1 MMVPFQRL
9 EKMIPADQA
18 LANKALQA
26 SFEQIK
32 NVVSLQLTELAA
44 TVTAIETNAGLGLI
58 VGLQQAVPDS
68 VRTAI
73 NSTVATGTGANGT
86 LVLGDVLGCAS
97 GYNITAQMT
106 DTVTVI
112 NTMTTTNLQN
122 IYEVMANTA
131 NENYG
136 VYNLTITIPIGE
148 PGYGVYANIDVAF
161 SNLVTL
167 AASNISTLVS
177 TYPTQT
183 TQLNSNFRTIANTV
197 ASQQAS
203 IGGSTA
209 SGIDYGNLQANLK
222 SIVPSF
228 VDSLHDYGLQIATGE
243 ANDYLMAVA
252 NVSNQTGQ
260 AIVGCLREG
269 RNLELLNNSGV
280 GVNSEIPAT

>member
-32 NVVSLQLTELAA
+32 NVVSLQLDELAA

-106 DTVTVI
+106 NTVAVI
-112 NTMTTTNLQN
+112 NTITTTNLQN

-131 NENYG
+131 NQDYG
-136 VYNLTITIPIGE
+136 VYNSTITIPIGE
-148 PGYGVYANIDVAF
+148 PGYGTYANIDVAF

-203 IGGSTA
+203 INGNTA
-209 SGIDYGNLQANLK
+209 SGIDYGNLQANLQ
-222 SIVPSF
+222 SVIPSF

-243 ANDYLMAVA
+243 ANDYLTAVA

-280 GVNSEIPAT
+280 GVNSDIPAT

>member
-1 MMVPFQRL
+1 MVPFQRL

-73 NSTVATGTGANGT
+73 NSTVATGTGAKGT

-167 AASNISTLVS
+167 AASNISTLFS

>member
-203 IGGSTA
+203 SGGSTA

>member
-1 MMVPFQRL
+1 
-9 EKMIPADQA
+9 
-18 LANKALQA
+18 
-26 SFEQIK
+26 
-32 NVVSLQLTELAA
+32 
-44 TVTAIETNAGLGLI
+44 
-58 VGLQQAVPDS
+58 
-68 VRTAI
+68 
-73 NSTVATGTGANGT
+73 
-86 LVLGDVLGCAS
+86 
-97 GYNITAQMT
+97 
-106 DTVTVI
+106 
-112 NTMTTTNLQN
+112 MTTTNLQN

>member
-32 NVVSLQLTELAA
+32 NVVSLQLDELAA

-58 VGLQQAVPDS
+58 VGLQEAVPAS

-73 NSTVATGTGANGT
+73 SSTVATGTGANGT

-106 DTVTVI
+106 DTVAVI

-131 NENYG
+131 NEDYG
-136 VYNLTITIPIGE
+136 NLTITIPIGE
-148 PGYGVYANIDVAF
+148 PGYGTYANIDVAF

-177 TYPTQT
+177 AYPTQT

-203 IGGSTA
+203 INGNTA

-222 SIVPSF
+222 SVIPSF

-243 ANDYLMAVA
+243 ANDYLTAVA

-280 GVNSEIPAT
+280 GVNSNIPAT